1 MSGPPWGAAVSL
13 SSDIRHALRG
23 WRSSPGFT
31 LVGLATL
38 AIGIGATTA
47 IWSVVYGVLLRPFP
61 FPEADRVVMAG
72 HSYRSGEFE
81 ASISPVSYLY
91 VKEHQRA
98 FEQVAV
104 ITDWQPSTMLGTE
117 PERLEGARVTSA
129 YFATLGLRPLAG
141 RDFQTGEDEIGRNNV
156 VILSEGLWRRSFG
169 RDPSA
174 VGRILIADGESL
186 EIVGVMPQGL
196 EAFGIV
202 PEIYRPLAFAQDQ
215 LDRDEWGNE
224 WLTLLGRIKPEV
236 TGEGVQADL
245 DRVGALARAELN
257 REWLTTWGYWWRTVP
272 DQLHRG
278 VRPPLMIL
286 LGAVALVL
294 LIACANLAN
303 LLLVRAVA
311 RGREIAVR
319 IALGARRRQLLR
331 QLLTESIVLSVAGGV
346 LGLALAWGG
355 VKLMLG
361 LMPNDLPYAARIGLN
376 PAVLLMTAAVS
387 IVVGIVTGLAPMW
400 HAFRTDSTEM
410 LKEGTRG
417 AAGWGRL
424 RPTLAAGQLAL
435 SMMLVIGAGLLGR
448 TVLRLLAVD
457 PGFRAEG
464 VMTFQ
469 VALPRAVY
477 PTRDAQAQFLDNLRR
492 RLAEI
497 PGVTAA
503 GTAAGMPLT
512 RQGWTGS
519 FDVVGYT
526 PPSPDQSPWGDQLSV
541 SPGYFEA
548 MGMTLVE
555 GRFFGEQDRRG
566 SAPVVIVDEVLAKR
580 YWPNENA
587 LGKQIGWG
595 GASNSVVGVVKHVI
609 RQGPVDPGRSQ
620 LYHVA
625 GQAPGPMQGVAIR
638 GRGNPAALTGP
649 AREALRAV
657 DPQVAMFDARPMTDR
672 MGDLAAQPR
681 FLAIL
686 VGAFAAIALALAAI
700 GIYGVLAYA
709 VAQRTREM
717 GIRMALGAD
726 RSRVLRLMLGDGLRL
741 GGLGLGLG
749 LAGAFAGTR
758 LLASQLYG
766 APAVQPA
773 IFGAALL
780 ACGGALLLASW
791 LPAWRATGVDP
802 VEALRSE

>member
-1 MSGPPWGAAVSL
+1 MSF

-31 LVGLATL
+31 LVSLATL

-61 FPEADRVVMAG
+61 FPEADRVIMAG

-81 ASISPVSYLY
+81 ASISAASYLY
-91 VKEHQRA
+91 LKEHQRA
-98 FEQVAV
+98 FERIAV
-104 ITDWQPSTMLGTE
+104 VTDWQPSAMLGAE

-129 YFATLGLRPLAG
+129 YFATLGLRPVTG
-141 RDFQTGEDEIGRNNV
+141 RDFQTGEDEAGRNNV
-156 VILSEGLWRRSFG
+156 VILGEGLWTRSFG

-174 VGRILIADGESL
+174 VGRTLLADGESL

-196 EAFGIV
+196 EAGGIE
-202 PEIYRPLAFAQDQ
+202 PEIYRPVAFTEEQK
-215 LDRDEWGNE
+215 DRNQWGWE
-224 WLTLLGRIKPEV
+224 WLALIGRIKPEV
-236 TGEGVQADL
+236 TREGVRADL

-257 REWLTTWGYWWRTVP
+257 RDWLKTWGYWWRTVP

-278 VRPPLMIL
+278 VRPALMIL

-294 LIACANLAN
+294 LIACANLTN

-331 QLLTESIVLSVAGGV
+331 QLLTESVLLSVAGGV
-346 LGLALAWGG
+346 LGLGLAWGG
-355 VKLMLG
+355 VTLMLG
-361 LMPNDLPYAARIGLN
+361 LMPTDLPYAARIGLN
-376 PAVLLMTAAVS
+376 PAVLLVTAAVS
-387 IVVGIVTGLAPMW
+387 IGVGVVTGLAPMW

-457 PGFRAEG
+457 PGFTPEG

-477 PTRDAQAQFLDNLRR
+477 PTDDAQAQFLDNLRR

-512 RQGWTGS
+512 RQGWTAS
-519 FDVVGYT
+519 FEVVGYT

-541 SPGYFEA
+541 SPGFFEA

-566 SAPVVIVDEVLAKR
+566 SPPVVIVDEVLAKR
-580 YWPNENA
+580 YWPGESA
-587 LGKQIGWG
+587 LGQQIGWG
-595 GASNSVVGVVKHVI
+595 GDGPKSVVGVVKHVI
-609 RQGPVDPGRSQ
+609 RQGPVDPGRTQ

-625 GQAPGPMQGVAIR
+625 GQVPGPMQAVAIR

-657 DPQVAMFDARPMTDR
+657 DPQVAMFDVRPMTDR
-672 MGDLAAQPR
+672 LGDLAAQPR
-681 FLAIL
+681 FLALL
-686 VGAFAAIALALAAI
+686 VGAFAVIALALAAI

-726 RSRVLRLMLGDGLRL
+726 RARVLRLVLGDGLRL

-749 LAGAFAGTR
+749 LVGAFAGTR

-773 IFGAALL
+773 IFGAALF
-780 ACGGALLLASW
+780 ACAGALLLASW